1 MFHSRPGDT
10 LKYQIICFCLLAY
23 LISWGNKFLMVA
35 PDAGLFHHN
44 IPKGVLQF
52 FAQFGP
58 TIAGIIM
65 MIAADGKKAF
75 PVLFNN
81 LTRFNIRIKWYLF
94 ALMFELILFFII
106 VIVYGSLGLVTIKSG
121 AVNWWTSLEN
131 FLLNTIYLTLLT
143 GLGEEIGWRGFLL
156 PRLQSSFPIILCSVI
171 LALVNSLWHLR
182 TADLAVLLTGDLRG
196 FWSSFLP
203 DMGLRILISVPVI
216 FVIVYLFNKTKGSL
230 VIMILYHGTSNAS
243 YEWVKEITGI
253 ADPYFVLPI
262 FAGLLWLTSVFFI
275 PALLRQEKNKE
286 LVTDLGQ

>member
-1 MFHSRPGDT
+1 
-10 LKYQIICFCLLAY
+10 
-23 LISWGNKFLMVA
+23 MVA
-35 PDAGLFHHN
+35 PDAGLFNHV
-44 IPKGVLQF
+44 IPRGVLQL

-65 MIAADGKKAF
+65 MLATGGKKA
-75 PVLFNN
+75 VSTLIRN
-81 LTRFNIRIKWYLF
+81 LSRFNIRLKWYLF
-94 ALMFELILFFII
+94 ALLFELILFFII

-121 AVNWWTSLEN
+121 ALNWWTSLEN